1 MTLKVGDLVRVSYE
15 AVVRGIDSDEPAI
28 DVTRPSHADSRWE
41 RTEHVT
47 YIGPSIGER
56 RRGTA
61 WGTWIRTYAG
71 WALIDVRRNYGDR
84 VALSSANEEYHLMT
98 DSAFAEMA
106 TEPVD

>member
-1 MTLKVGDLVRVSYE
+1 MTLKVGDRVRVSYE
-15 AVVRGIDSDEPAI
+15 AVIRGIDDDEPAI
-28 DVTRPSHADSRWE
+28 DVTRTAHADSRWE

-56 RRGTA
+56 RRGSA

-71 WALIDVRRNYGDR
+71 WALIDTRRNYGPSSDPVR
-84 VALSSANEEYHLMT
+84 VEEKYNLMT
-98 DSAFAEMA
+98 DFAFAEMA